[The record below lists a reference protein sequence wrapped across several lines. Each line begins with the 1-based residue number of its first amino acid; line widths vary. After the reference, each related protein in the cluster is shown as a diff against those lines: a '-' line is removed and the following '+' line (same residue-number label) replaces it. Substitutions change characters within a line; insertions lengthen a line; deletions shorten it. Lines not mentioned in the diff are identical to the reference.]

1 MTTAAAPRRG
11 EKERP
16 KVTSELA
23 RRRFQDLVLP
33 HLDDAFSL
41 ARWLTGS
48 AADAEDVVQE
58 TCLRALKAL
67 ETAPPEKPR
76 AFLLA
81 VTRNAAF
88 TWLAKNRPRALVLAG
103 GAEEAEAHV
112 EALPGEAAASPEQ
125 ALIDAADRAAVA
137 AAIDALPLTFRETL
151 VMREINGLSYREIA
165 EATGAPV
172 GTVMSRLA
180 RARALLVNSLRSAS

>member
-1 MTTAAAPRRG
+1 VTTD
-11 EKERP
+11 
-16 KVTSELA
+16 VA
-23 RRRFQDLVLP
+23 RRRFQDFVLP

-58 TCLRALKAL
+58 ACLRALKAL

-88 TWLAKNRPRALVLAG
+88 TWLGKNRPRALVLAG
-103 GAEEAEAHV
+103 GAEEAEAH
-112 EALPGEAAASPEQ
+112 EAALPGETAASPEQ
-125 ALIDAADRAAVA
+125 ALIEAADRAAVTD
-137 AAIDALPLTFRETL
+137 AIDALPIVFKETL

-180 RARALLVNSLRSAS
+180 RARSLLAESLRAQQ